1 MTKEKMTITKALS
14 ELKLLDKRIS
24 DEVCEAQF
32 CAANKHFQRTL
43 NGKSIDTAKK
53 EMQSA
58 YDKIT
63 SLINRRNAIKKALT
77 LANATTPI
85 TIGDQKM
92 FIAEAI
98 YFKTQGIENDKLLL
112 SAMSEQYNH
121 VVHILNQN
129 NGDKLSKECEQ
140 YITNTFGAK
149 ETRTDTDEIEKARQ
163 SYIESNTYDII
174 EGIKTKETIEALKDK
189 IGKFEAEV
197 DAAITVA
204 NATTEIEIEY

>member
-1 MTKEKMTITKALS
+1 MTTEKMTITKALS

-24 DEVCEAQF
+24 DDICEAQF

-53 EMQSA
+53 EMQSV

-77 LANATTPI
+77 LANATTTV
-85 TIGDQKM
+85 TIGEQTM
-92 FIAEAI
+92 TIAEAI

-112 SAMSEQYNH
+112 STMSEQYNR
-121 VVHILNQN
+121 VVYILNQN

-140 YITNTFGAK
+140 YITNTFGTK
-149 ETRTDTDEIEKARQ
+149 ETRTDNEEIEKARQ

-174 EGIKTKETIEALKDK
+174 EGVDTKKTIESLKGK
-189 IGKFEAEV
+189 IDKFEAEV

-204 NATTEIEIEY
+204 NATTEITIEY

>member
-1 MTKEKMTITKALS
+1 MTQETMTIIKALS

-24 DEVCEAQF
+24 DEICTAQF

-43 NGKSIDTAKK
+43 NGKSITDTKK
-53 EMQSA
+53 DMQSA
-58 YDKIT
+58 YNKIT
-63 SLINRRNAIKKALT
+63 DFIKRRNGIKKALT
-77 LANATTPI
+77 LANATTKVKI
-85 TIGDQKM
+85 NGEEMT
-92 FIAEAI
+92 IAEAI

-112 SAMSEQYNH
+112 SAMSEQYNR
-121 VVHILNQN
+121 VVNILNQN

-149 ETRTDTDEIEKARQ
+149 ETRTDNDEIEKARQ

-174 EGIKTKETIEALKDK
+174 EGVKTKDVIETLKDK
-189 IGKFEAEV
+189 IDKFEAEV

-204 NATTEIEIEY
+204 NATTTIEIEY